1 MTDVVK
7 ESVTTRGKGDSQ
19 DRKADRTLQMADA
32 MVVLH
37 LCIMFRLGV
46 EAESAVENFDLLFV

>member
-7 ESVTTRGKGDSQ
+7 ESVTTWGKGDSQ
-19 DRKADRTLQMADA
+19 DREADRTLQMADA

-37 LCIMFRLGV
+37 LCIMFRLGI
-46 EAESAVENFDLLFV
+46 ETESAVENFDLLFV